1 MAKGKQTCKILK
13 EIRKQIAAENDI
25 ELITSE
31 CTHKGDCAGTCPK
44 CEAEVR
50 YLERELE
57 KRQRM
62 GKAAVF
68 AGLSLGTIVAAT
80 GCGPFQPTAGMP
92 MDPNDTTTVVQT
104 DSLPEIE
111 EPLPGDVMMPVPDSL
126 VKDTVPEDVVPLVG
140 EPAEVL
146 EGFVEPTCDES
157 EPEPYILVELMP
169 EFPGGPEKLQEY
181 VTTNIHYPSDAVEKG
196 VEGKVFVGFVVEEDG
211 SIGDVELLRG
221 IGYGCDEEAMRVV
234 RSFPKWNP
242 GEKDGK
248 VVRVRLQMPVF
259 FKLEDKQD

>member
-1 MAKGKQTCKILK
+1 MNAVVYKRYFSLWIKTKTIRIMAKGKQTCKILK

-25 ELITSE
+25 KLITSE

-111 EPLPGDVMMPVPDSL
+111 EPLPGDVMMPIPDSL
-126 VKDTVPEDVVPLVG
+126 RIDTMPDPELDRLEG
-140 EPAEVL
+140 EP
-146 EGFVEPTCDES
+146 PIPIDCMNNS
-157 EPEPYILVELMP
+157 
-169 EFPGGPEKLQEY
+169 KL
-181 VTTNIHYPSDAVEKG
+181 
-196 VEGKVFVGFVVEEDG
+196 
-211 SIGDVELLRG
+211 
-221 IGYGCDEEAMRVV
+221 
-234 RSFPKWNP
+234 
-242 GEKDGK
+242 
-248 VVRVRLQMPVF
+248 
-259 FKLEDKQD
+259 